1 MGAVS
6 LTLVEARARA
16 ALVSHVSYGVHLDL
30 TDRDT
35 FGVCAVVRFSCRE
48 PGGSTFLELKDA
60 QDVLLDGLPATTYAG
75 RRLALADLAT
85 DNEVT
90 VEARI
95 PYVTDG
101 DGMHT
106 FTDPADGTTYVS
118 AYVGM
123 DLAQRIFPCFDQNDL
138 KAPVTLAVTA
148 PPGWRV
154 VANGLAAGEQ
164 DGTWTFATTPPI
176 PLPMFTVCAG
186 PWHSVLWE
194 HDGPD
199 GQVLPFG
206 WHARSSLAAQLD
218 RDAEELIRIT
228 ESCFDHYNALFNE
241 PFAFGSY
248 DQAFVPGL
256 NWGALENPGCVT
268 YRDEILPVGTP
279 TEGERRQR
287 AMIIAHEMAHQWFG
301 NLTTMTWWEDTW
313 LQESFADYM
322 GFRVSAAAAGFTG
335 TFVDFAVRPKV
346 HAYAAD
352 ERRSTH
358 PVAPLPEDVADVDEA
373 TNNFDAI
380 SYAKGNSVLQQ
391 LVTWLGDE
399 DFLTGVRTY
408 FDRHRFGNATL
419 ADFVAALDDATERD
433 VREWVELWLRTSG
446 FDTIRATREDGAV
459 VLTREGSRPHR
470 FAVTSYDADLV
481 ALGTELVDLTDEPV
495 RLSNAAAV
503 VPNSG
508 GETFAR
514 LRLDPPSWELLA
526 RDLASVAEEDVRAI
540 VWSTAMDLVRCGE
553 LPPEEFLGLVT
564 RHLPRERHIGI
575 AEAVLGWTLDT
586 LVVRHLSPDAVVDAV
601 AQVAAACES
610 GLASEPDEKL
620 AVSLTRALA
629 RTTPDEMLLQRW
641 LIDHVTHTGVEV
653 DQHLRWLSLVRLAAL
668 GGLTADEIVDE
679 RAGDGTIQGVLGA
692 AEALAARPD
701 PDAKAEAFER
711 LLGEPPLSNR
721 EFGATAA
728 GLFEPEQ
735 AALVAPYVER
745 YLTEGLDLARRRGPS
760 FEEQLGRA
768 FPAVPFTDAQVEHL
782 ARTLEGD
789 VPTVLRR
796 RWEDAYDDLV
806 RGQSLSMPVEHGGD

>member
-1 MGAVS
+1 MS
-6 LTLVEARARA
+6 LTLTEARTRA
-16 ALVSHVSYGVHLDL
+16 ALVSDVSYDLHFDL

-35 FGVCAVVRFSCRE
+35 FGVRAVVRFACSE
-48 PGGSTFLELKDA
+48 PGGATFLELTA
-60 QDVLLDGLPATTYAG
+60 GQEVLLDGLPATTYDG
-75 RRLALADLAT
+75 RRITLTDLASA
-85 DNEVT
+85 NEVT
-90 VEARI
+90 VEARV

-106 FTDPADGTTYVS
+106 FTDPADGATYVS

-138 KAPVTLAVTA
+138 KAPVTVAVTA
-148 PPGWRV
+148 PDGWRV
-154 VANGLAAGEQ
+154 IANGRLAGEE
-164 DGTWTFATTPPI
+164 DGTWSFATTPPI

-186 PWHSVLWE
+186 PWHSVTWE
-194 HDGPD
+194 HDG
-199 GQVLPFG
+199 LPFG
-206 WHARSSLAAQLD
+206 WHARASLATQLD
-218 RDAEELIRIT
+218 RDAEELIRVT
-228 ESCFDHYNALFNE
+228 ESCFDHYGELFGE

-279 TEGERRQR
+279 TESERRRR

-322 GFRVSAAAAGFTG
+322 GFRVSADAAGFQG

-346 HAYAAD
+346 RAYVAD

-358 PVAPLPEDVADVDEA
+358 PVAPLAEEVGDVDEA
-373 TNNFDAI
+373 STNFDAI
-380 SYAKGNSVLQQ
+380 SYAKGNSALQQ
-391 LVTWLGDE
+391 LVTWLGDD
-399 DFLTGVRTY
+399 DFLAGVRTY

-419 ADFVAALDDATERD
+419 ADFVAALDSATERD
-433 VREWVELWLRTSG
+433 VRSWVEAWLRTSG
-446 FDTIRATREDGAV
+446 FDTIRVTREDDAV

-470 FAVTSYDADLV
+470 FAVTSYDGNLV
-481 ALGTELVDLTDEPV
+481 ALGTEFVDLADEPV
-495 RLSNAAAV
+495 RLPAAAVV

-514 LRLDPPSWELLA
+514 LRLDPRSWELLA

-575 AEAVLGWTLDT
+575 AEAVLGWTLGT
-586 LVVRHLSPDAVVDAV
+586 LVVRHLPPEASVDAV
-601 AQVAAACES
+601 TQVAAACES
-610 GLASEPDEKL
+610 ALASEPDEML
-620 AVSLTRALA
+620 AISLTRVLA
-629 RTTPDEMLLQRW
+629 GTTPDSMLLQRW
-641 LIDHVTHTGVEV
+641 LVDRVTHTGIEV
-653 DQHLRWLSLVRLAAL
+653 DQHLRWLAVIRLAAL
-668 GGLTADEIVDE
+668 GELTAEEIGEE

-701 PDAKAEAFER
+701 ADAKAAAFER

-721 EFGATAA
+721 EFEATAA
-728 GLFEPEQ
+728 GLFDPEQ

-745 YLTEGLDLARRRGPS
+745 YFTEGLELARRRGPS
-760 FEEQLGRA
+760 FEEQVGDA
-768 FPAVPFTDAQVEHL
+768 FPTVPFTDAQVELL

-796 RWEDAYDDLV
+796 AWEDAYDDLV
-806 RGQSLSMPVEHGGD
+806 MGRTS